1 MTFTTS
7 HFDRVISLPHYI
19 KGDSSDSGVCS
30 TGEEMSHRALQ
41 TFEDLNK
48 RLRNLNQL
56 PLALTS
62 VVGTS
67 PVFRHTE
74 VFPPVP
80 WSGQFR
86 SHLAVT
92 SSSED
97 NTTQLQCLCPNPDHA
112 TPPYIHAL
120 NVVCQLESSSKWPDE
135 VEAIQQI
142 KTAFYIKMSEL
153 IGRDHSVVS
162 SPTFSHLD
170 ILKDG
175 FVFRIKIV
183 HPWEIA
189 LRKTAVKKGESK
201 QDLLEMERDLIILP
215 ILSSSLLG

>member
-1 MTFTTS
+1 MYIQLS
-7 HFDRVISLPHYI
+7 SLCHHVLC
-19 KGDSSDSGVCS
+19 K
-30 TGEEMSHRALQ
+30 
-41 TFEDLNK
+41 
-48 RLRNLNQL
+48 
-56 PLALTS
+56 
-62 VVGTS
+62 
-67 PVFRHTE
+67 

-170 ILKDG
+170 ILK
-175 FVFRIKIV
+175 V
-183 HPWEIA
+183 HYPTESMCYECFCPRMDLYLE
-189 LRKTAVKKGESK
+189 LR
-201 QDLLEMERDLIILP
+201 
-215 ILSSSLLG
+215 